1 LFGRERVLASK
12 VAGGDL
18 ALPEAIVEEQICP
31 SYHKGAVAA
40 ATTVRPLVLVRL
52 YTHRSP
58 VFLPDALASL
68 ILYYA
73 TQLHI
78 IVGRYFLVEWR
89 FLNKSLLK
97 AKDKGAKNADD
108 EEERRQTN
116 RAIGCHFCGTRDR
129 LDQGIFGKTIGMK
142 ICPRVTAFRRAN
154 CAEDARRTR
163 EDLWC
168 EQIDNPMVYKSEHVK
183 MQGSSICE
191 D

>member
-12 VAGGDL
+12 VAGSDL
-18 ALPEAIVEEQICP
+18 TLPEAIVEEQICP

-52 YTHRSP
+52 YAHRSP
-58 VFLPDALASL
+58 VLLPDALASL
-68 ILYYA
+68 ILHYA

-78 IVGRYFLVEWR
+78 IAGRYFLVEWR
-89 FLNKSLLK
+89 FLEKSLLM
-97 AKDKGAKNADD
+97 AEDKGAKNADD
-108 EEERRQTN
+108 EEERRQMN
-116 RAIGCHFCGTRDR
+116 RAIGCHLCGARDR
-129 LDQGIFGKTIGMK
+129 FDQGIFGKTIGMK
-142 ICPRVTAFRRAN
+142 ICRRVTIFRR
-154 CAEDARRTR
+154 AEDARIWRTR
-163 EDLWC
+163 EDLQC